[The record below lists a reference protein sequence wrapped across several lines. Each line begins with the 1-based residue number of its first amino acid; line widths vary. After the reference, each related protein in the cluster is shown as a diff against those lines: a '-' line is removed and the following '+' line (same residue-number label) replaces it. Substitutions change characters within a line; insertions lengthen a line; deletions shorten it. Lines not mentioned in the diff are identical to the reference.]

1 MCVRLFLVRWEELC
15 VCSLWCRITVQDGLK
30 TCLPWQQSSV
40 DTAVWMGRVSMWKI
54 TLSVFVFMFSF
65 LSVSVT
71 WFLAVVVSVAFS
83 CAALLFLLF
92 LYFWV
97 ADTHC
102 LGWCLM
108 PSDQTHSNSDNQI
121 HISLLKHLLPCSRPW
136 LYDSHLWSRRCQF
149 CHQWNRSYTLPWRAF
164 KFVVTGLPV

>member
-1 MCVRLFLVRWEELC
+1 
-15 VCSLWCRITVQDGLK
+15 
-30 TCLPWQQSSV
+30 
-40 DTAVWMGRVSMWKI
+40 
-54 TLSVFVFMFSF
+54 MFSF

-121 HISLLKHLLPCSRPW
+121 HISLLKHVLPFSRPW
-136 LYDSHLWSRRCQF
+136 IYDSHLWSQRCQF

-164 KFVVTGLPV
+164 KFVVTGLCIYKHASSQKTVLIRTTTHPWCPQLSVGASASKCNHGVTLTTDHISASFLLCPPADPN